1 MLFDAAMIEAL
12 DGKPA
17 GPTAMP
23 HSCSSEGSSA
33 VHLRQD
39 GDRWTWMLIAEDG
52 KSVAAGEA
60 HTREDALR
68 GAQDADRPND

>member
-1 MLFDAAMIEAL
+1 MIFDAAMIEAL
-12 DGKPA
+12 DGKPM

-23 HSCSSEGSSA
+23 HSSPGEGSSA

-60 HTREDALR
+60 HSREAALR

>member
-1 MLFDAAMIEAL
+1 MPFDVAMIDAL

-17 GPTAMP
+17 GPTARL
-23 HSCSSEGSSA
+23 HTGQRESASA

-39 GDRWTWMLIAEDG
+39 ADRWTWMLIAEDG

-60 HTREDALR
+60 RTREDALR
-68 GAQDADRPND
+68 GALDADRPNA

>member
-1 MLFDAAMIEAL
+1 MIFDAAMIEAL

-23 HSCSSEGSSA
+23 HSRPGEGSSA

-60 HTREDALR
+60 PSREAALR
-68 GAQDADRPND
+68 GARDADRPND